1 MSEKYT
7 GSNFSVLIAPI
18 ELRGNFSSVS
28 GLGAEMEYEVYNE
41 GGNFTAPVLLPRGM
55 KYQNIVLERGTMSAE
70 PLSIWFTQLQTGI
83 QTRLPMII
91 TMMDSTGVP
100 VKIWTVL
107 DAMPVKVD
115 YSPMNAMSGSVAT
128 TTVEFSH
135 GEIIT
140 IL

>member
-91 TMMDSTGVP
+91 TMMDNTGVP

>member
-1 MSEKYT
+1 MSEKHT

-28 GLGAEMEYEVYNE
+28 GLGSEMEYEVFNE

-91 TMMDSTGVP
+91 TMMDATGTP
-100 VKIWTVL
+100 VKIWTVM